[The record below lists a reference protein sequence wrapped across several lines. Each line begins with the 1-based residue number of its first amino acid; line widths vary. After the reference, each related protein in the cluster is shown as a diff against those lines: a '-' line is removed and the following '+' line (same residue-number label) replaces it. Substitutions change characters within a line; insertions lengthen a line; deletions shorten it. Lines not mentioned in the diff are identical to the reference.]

1 MGFSLFTG
9 ISYPSIVYK
18 VLAYCL
24 RNIKKAALPWFERA
38 AFLVQQLIP
47 LLTYLIDFAVP
58 ISPTTVAHMAAA
70 EVLDLSSAL
79 ISSRHAS
86 KRRWNRV
93 SSALFTIFRS
103 RPAGSWEQRRDGR
116 RQDGQGID
124 GQQLGGVGKGAAA
137 PKGEKR
143 QGQGYSAQQDCRHHD
158 AAEPYRP
165 LGGQPGGT
173 TFPNFLFEGQ
183 TFCENYTKTVAVFWR
198 TDSVFFLEILEQMGY
213 TQNIK

>member
-38 AFLVQQLIP
+38 AFLVQKLIP

-86 KRRWNRV
+86 KRRWSRV

-103 RPAGSWEQRRDGR
+103 RPAGGWEQRRDGR
-116 RQDGQGID
+116 RQDGQGIG
-124 GQQLGGVGKGAAA
+124 GQQLGGAVA
-137 PKGEKR
+137 PKNEKR
-143 QGQGYSAQQDCRHHD
+143 QGQGYTAQQDCQHHD

-165 LGGQPGGT
+165 LRGQPT
-173 TFPNFLFEGQ
+173 DTAFPDFLFELQ
-183 TFCENYTKTVAVFWR
+183 IFCVNYTKMSVSFWR
-198 TDSVFFLEILEQMGY
+198 SDTVFFLEIPEQMGY